1 MDDKSIIADQLNDLE
16 EMMTPRRK
24 ELISWWIKFFS
35 YIFLLLGALVV
46 FLYPLMFLLG
56 QNYTLSVYGLESSDR
71 YSLLML
77 GITVLFILKG
87 CAAFGLLWE
96 KDWAADIALVDGFS
110 GIAICIFVIVY
121 SYFGPHVP
129 FVPYRLELV
138 LLIGYV
144 VRIMRIRRDWKRGH
158 GKIL

>member
-16 EMMTPRRK
+16 EMMMPRRK

-35 YIFLLLGALVV
+35 YIFLLLGALVI

-56 QNYTLSVYGLESSDR
+56 QNYTFSVYGLESSDR

-77 GITVLFILKG
+77 GIVVLFILKG

-96 KDWAADIALVDGFS
+96 KDWAADIALIDGFA
-110 GIAICIFVIVY
+110 GIGICIFVIVY
-121 SYFGPHVP
+121 SYFSPHVP

-158 GKIL
+158 GKIV